1 MPPLPDGEFVAEA
14 IPPGG
19 VLAFHGQSVSGLAQQ
34 GLLGGSRVEF
44 DPELLDVSAE
54 EVLAVG

>member
-1 MPPLPDGEFVAEA
+1 VPPLHVGEFVAEA

-19 VLAFHGQSVSGLAQQ
+19 VLAFHGHSVSGLAQQ
-34 GLLGGSRVEF
+34 GLLGGSQDV
-44 DPELLDVSAE
+44 DPELLDVRAK

>member
-1 MPPLPDGEFVAEA
+1 MPPLPYGEFVAEA

-19 VLAFHGQSVSGLAQQ
+19 VLAFHGHSVSGLAQQ
-34 GLLGGSRVEF
+34 GLLGGSQDV
-44 DPELLDVSAE
+44 DPELLDVRAE